1 MNIAETFK
9 KCVEDELNSQ
19 LKRLGMADNQIAI
32 TIKTICS
39 KDFIQRLVNVSS
51 VQADTQPSEVPNSPY
66 KPLRAAVKS
75 IKLEPGKKDF
85 QLALEVFST
94 SESRLFAANMG
105 SGMVDVYPVAGES
118 EEDGQMDIEEY
129 AKEADE

>member
-1 MNIAETFK
+1 MTIAETFK
-9 KCVEDELNSQ
+9 KCVEEELNSK

-32 TIKTICS
+32 TTKTICS
-39 KDFIQRLVNVSS
+39 KDFIQRLVNING
-51 VQADTQPSEVPNSPY
+51 VQTDTQPSEVPNSPH

-85 QLALEVFST
+85 QLALEVCST

-105 SGMVDVYPVAGES
+105 SGMVDVYPVPGES

-129 AKEADE
+129 TKEVEE